1 MLSKINRVL
10 AHFFTF
16 ILLFLRHFE
25 MYGKLRLMNK
35 KNEKSIEENITQDKI
50 NEIIQLFDNNTIF
63 VFLAYQNF

>member
-1 MLSKINRVL
+1 
-10 AHFFTF
+10 
-16 ILLFLRHFE
+16 
-25 MYGKLRLMNK
+25 MNK